1 MPPVYTVGTNTFQAF
16 LRSGRPLLLSSGIA
30 EFLVDELEE
39 NARME
44 LMEARTQ
51 TYIRVEN
58 VYALR
63 RRD

>member
-1 MPPVYTVGTNTFQAF
+1 M
-16 LRSGRPLLLSSGIA
+16 RSGRPLLLSGGLT
-30 EFLVDELEE
+30 ERVVNELEE
-39 NARME
+39 NARIE
-44 LMEARTQ
+44 LLEARTQ

>member
-1 MPPVYTVGTNTFQAF
+1 M
-16 LRSGRPLLLSSGIA
+16 RSGRPLLLSSGF
-30 EFLVDELEE
+30 EERVVDELEE
-39 NARME
+39 NARVE